1 MKMKIRFSLFL
12 GIFIILFGVNTNV
25 FANADFNKLYK
36 DDQAQQ
42 YYMNSE
48 LIYSGDS
55 FYLLLLGVND
65 NDIVEV
71 VSTSFDTM
79 YATNPCSAQ
88 DLKVDSKYM
97 LPLVYNGGKDKNITV
112 KVLRSNGSTNDYTG
126 YISRAVPSSD
136 EPSNPT
142 PQNSKIRFLVQ
153 NTSIPVFVA
162 GMEGTLKLEIK
173 NIGKLSGKNI
183 SVDVKMPEGFES
195 SQIST
200 LKNFTSVR
208 SKGVINYESK
218 YFVKPTTKRGVIP
231 VEVIYT
237 YEVNGATTT
246 QKEIINIEVGE
257 GKTPAKIDISDIK
270 ISSEDIIAGDS
281 FDLSFKMKNGGSF
294 FCYDLVVFIEN
305 DLQGFRVKDGFNEEE
320 LLLLMPS
327 EGAKTINFP
336 IITSKSMKEGP
347 YKLTVNFK
355 YKDQYGNENTETKDI
370 VINMKE
376 PEVNDGKLALGN
388 IESSKL
394 MIVEDEEFTI
404 KAQVLNATDKDI
416 ENIYVSAIFDE
427 KIFPLTAP
435 RVMIESINKDSEKI
449 IEFTFKTNKE
459 VSGNSN
465 LTIKLEKDGQTV
477 SESIYP
483 IAIEGEEKELVG
495 GSKPIIIIDKYTI
508 KPNKENS
515 DEESNIDIVKAG
527 GQFTMDIDF
536 LNTHKDKN
544 VENIKIMIK
553 AIEKEGQESQ
563 DVFAPVDGSTT
574 FYIDSISPRDTK
586 RITTKMITIPDA
598 KSKTYKLS
606 VSIEYEYEED
616 KKITTTTVNDELGI
630 TVRQKSSFMA
640 SDLNVPQSVMLGD
653 SIPISLQINNTGKVA
668 LSNFIVEIEG
678 DFQTESKK
686 QYIGN
691 ISIGDT
697 KWFDVDITPQNEGE
711 QKGAIIFSY
720 EEPTGELVSTRRE
733 FKVNVENYEAPA
745 FDEQGEN
752 SGTNMA
758 SEEILGK
765 KNKNSMYIK
774 IGAAIVVVIIV
785 IIILR
790 KRKKNKKRKEMEALE
805 LDELN

>member
-1 MKMKIRFSLFL
+1 MKTKIKFSLFL
-12 GIFIILFGVNTNV
+12 AIFIILFGFNTNV
-25 FANADFNKLYK
+25 FAGDLNTTMYK
-36 DDQAQQ
+36 DEQGTLYDNNELL
-42 YYMNSE
+42 YEGDYLYLKLPGINS
-48 LIYSGDS
+48 ST
-55 FYLLLLGVND
+55 
-65 NDIVEV
+65 DIVEV
-71 VSTSFDTM
+71 QSTSFDVTSV
-79 YATNPCSAQ
+79 TNPCPAE
-88 DLKVDSKYM
+88 DIKVDNKYM
-97 LPLVYNGGKDKNITV
+97 LPLVYNGGRDKTITV
-112 KVLRSNGSTNDYTG
+112 TVFKSNNPTGTKYSG
-126 YISRAVPSSD
+126 YISKAVPSSQD
-136 EPSNPT
+136 TPTNPDA
-142 PQNSKIRFLVQ
+142 QNSKIRFLVQ
-153 NTSIPVFVA
+153 NTSIPQFVA
-162 GMEGTLKLEIK
+162 GMDGTLKLEIK

-200 LKNFTSVR
+200 LKNFTSVS

-218 YFVKPTTKRGVIP
+218 YYVKPTTKRGIIP

-237 YEVNGATTT
+237 YDVNGVTTT
-246 QKEIINIEVGE
+246 QKETINIEVGE

-270 ISSEDIIAGDS
+270 LSSEDIIAGDS

-305 DLQGFRVKDGFNEEE
+305 DLQGFRVKDGFNDEE
-320 LLLLMPS
+320 LMILMPS

-355 YKDQYGNENTETKDI
+355 YKDQYGNKNTETKDI
-370 VINMKE
+370 VINIKE
-376 PEVNDGKLALGN
+376 PEINDGKLALGT
-388 IESSKL
+388 IQSSKL
-394 MIVEDEEFTI
+394 KIVGDEEFTI

-427 KIFPLTAP
+427 KIFPLSTP
-435 RVMIESINKDSEKI
+435 RVMIENLNKDSEKI

-483 IAIEGEEKELVG
+483 IAIEGEDKELVG

-508 KPNKENS
+508 EPK
-515 DEESNIDIVKAG
+515 IVKAG
-527 GQFTMDIDF
+527 EEFTMDIDF
-536 LNTHKDKN
+536 LNTHNDKN

-553 AIEKEGQESQ
+553 AVEKEGQESQ

-574 FYIDSISPRDTK
+574 FYIDSISPRSSK
-586 RITTKMITIPDA
+586 RISTKMSTIPDA
-598 KSKTYKLS
+598 KSKTYKIS
-606 VSIEYEYEED
+606 VAIEYEYRED
-616 KKITTTTVNDELGI
+616 KKITTTSVQDELGI

-640 SDLNVPQSVMLGD
+640 SDLNVPQNVMLGD

-668 LSNFIVEIEG
+668 LSNFIVEVEG

-697 KWFDVDITPQNEGE
+697 KWFDVEIKPINPGE
-711 QKGAIIFSY
+711 QTGALIFSY

-733 FKVNVENYEAPA
+733 FTVNVDNYEPPT
-745 FDEQGEN
+745 FNEQEEN
-752 SGTNMA
+752 SFKDTE
-758 SEEILGK
+758 SEQILGK
-765 KNKNSMYIK
+765 KNKNSIYIK
-774 IGAAIVVVIIV
+774 LGAGIVVVVII
-785 IIILR
+785 IIVLI
-790 KRKKNKKRKEMEALE
+790 KRKKNKKRKEMEELE
-805 LDELN
+805 LDERN